1 MNDLKKRSL
10 TKTNSNAKRKND
22 CYRDRL

>member
-22 CYRDRL
+22 CYRNRL